1 MIGVVLAGGRGTRL
15 HPWTETRPKPM
26 LEVGGRPFIEFI
38 LAAFRAAGVRDLLI
52 VTGYRAE
59 AIETHLGDGRA
70 WDLRL
75 SYVRQEAPRG
85 TGAAALLARE
95 FVGSEP
101 FLLSW
106 SDILCP
112 PENYRGVWEK
122 LESTA
127 ADGVVALNWV
137 TDPFAGAAVYLDGDR
152 LTNII
157 EKPPPGTSRTPWN
170 QAGLFAFRPILFEY
184 LARTPVS
191 PRGEVEL
198 TSAEQAMLA
207 DGRDLR
213 GYPITGQRWTLGTPA
228 ELEALRAAAERGE
241 WPDYGI
247 GNGQSQLATV

>member
-1 MIGVVLAGGRGTRL
+1 
-15 HPWTETRPKPM
+15 M

-38 LAAFRAAGVRDLLI
+38 LAAFRAAEVRDILI

-59 AIETHLGDGRA
+59 AIETHLGDGRR
-70 WDLRL
+70 WGLRL
-75 SYVRQEAPRG
+75 SYVRQAAPRG

-95 FVGSEP
+95 FVGSGP

-106 SDILCP
+106 SDILCR
-112 PENYRGVWEK
+112 PEHYRGVREK
-122 LESTA
+122 LESSG
-127 ADGVVALNWV
+127 ADGVVAVNW
-137 TDPFAGAAVYLDGDR
+137 TEDPCSGAAVYLAGDR
-152 LTNII
+152 LTGIV

-170 QAGLFAFRPILFEY
+170 QAGLFAFRPNLFEY

-213 GYPITGQRWTLGTPA
+213 SYEITGRRWSLGTPA
-228 ELEALRAAAERGE
+228 ELEALRAAAERGH
-241 WPDYGI
+241 WPD
-247 GNGQSQLATV
+247 